1 MGQNESEYVATNDE
15 EEATALPAKA
25 AADQRALTLVAQEA
39 QPPEEPPQPNAA
51 ANVLLHAI
59 QRLESVIDEEIMAR
73 QQRQKVDFD
82 TFSRRKN
89 RGLLELV
96 RSSKA
101 AGESGRNAEVTA
113 EVVKLRAKL
122 EQNYTILRL
131 HFEAVRAVSELIC
144 RTIREAESDGT
155 YVVASRRKE

>member
-1 MGQNESEYVATNDE
+1 MGRDESEFIALNGDKDE
-15 EEATALPAKA
+15 ASSVSTIAGGH
-25 AADQRALTLVAQEA
+25 RALTLVAPVERL
-39 QPPEEPPQPNAA
+39 PHTPQSGTAA
-51 ANVLLHAI
+51 SVLLHAI
-59 QRLESVIDEEIMAR
+59 QRLENVIDEEIMAL

-82 TFSRRKN
+82 AFSRRKN

-101 AGESGRNAEVTA
+101 AGESGRNPAVAAEVI
-113 EVVKLRAKL
+113 KLRAKL
-122 EQNYTILRL
+122 EQNYTVLRL

-155 YVVASRRKE
+155 YAVASRRKE